1 MKNYYFI
8 YIILYSSILIA
19 QDISGSIKDR
29 ITDAFLSG
37 VNITIQNSE
46 YGASSD
52 ELGNYVLDITDFKA
66 TFFSILVTFG
76 YFFASS
82 SISFIFIE
90 AEIKLFF
97 IIIKL

>member
-29 ITDAFLSG
+29 ITDASLSG

-52 ELGNYVLDITDFKA
+52 ELGNYVLDITDFNNDQVVK
-66 TFFSILVTFG
+66 FQHIVMKKYLSG
-76 YFFASS
+76 
-82 SISFIFIE
+82 
-90 AEIKLFF
+90 
-97 IIIKL
+97 